1 MTRIQANGLIYRN
14 GGLFMK
20 LSFFKKGNGAS
31 MIGMVIIFG
40 TFVFIMILIDHF
52 NRFNA
57 VIETQTKTD
66 AIADA
71 MAVAAN
77 DGSGVPN
84 LYRISKVRHQMTQK
98 YITAD
103 YKSGEHGIMT
113 PIVTPGLTS
122 PFTKIKSIKFN
133 EEWAL
138 GKEIDPLNETDKYL
152 ESLGVKS
159 NDKILYVT
167 AEGETPFIN
176 ADYHKTDSEDTS
188 WDYIYTHAT
197 NVTRMLT
204 SNDALMQQKFPLDAY
219 IRARPTYMNG
229 DENKDTYCENP
240 TFPLPTSDYL
250 RDVTQ
255 FEVEL
260 SNRYKAS
267 QNISGDPPY
276 TREAIFM
283 WDVTCALGC
292 EIPCYYNKFTGEPW
306 QAVSEGNEQNYDGV
320 ILSNGATSADM
331 SKVYDQPEGY
341 YTFVKNYFFHIHSAV
356 FPTDEEYI
364 GCDKYNNW
372 RLTARDGSD
381 ADTCRRIQIQAN
393 LGYPTI
399 MVFTNGQNWVVLP
412 EASTVDDDVDY
423 EVSDGSRGVYIS
435 AASNATEEEA
445 AATNVLKKNVNAG
458 YRVPNGNYLAITYKP
473 LQ

>member
-1 MTRIQANGLIYRN
+1 
-14 GGLFMK
+14 MK

-167 AEGETPFIN
+167 AEGENSF
-176 ADYHKTDSEDTS
+176 
-188 WDYIYTHAT
+188 
-197 NVTRMLT
+197 
-204 SNDALMQQKFPLDAY
+204 
-219 IRARPTYMNG
+219 
-229 DENKDTYCENP
+229 
-240 TFPLPTSDYL
+240 
-250 RDVTQ
+250 
-255 FEVEL
+255 
-260 SNRYKAS
+260 YK
-267 QNISGDPPY
+267 
-276 TREAIFM
+276 
-283 WDVTCALGC
+283 C
-292 EIPCYYNKFTGEPW
+292 
-306 QAVSEGNEQNYDGV
+306 
-320 ILSNGATSADM
+320 
-331 SKVYDQPEGY
+331 
-341 YTFVKNYFFHIHSAV
+341 
-356 FPTDEEYI
+356 
-364 GCDKYNNW
+364 
-372 RLTARDGSD
+372 
-381 ADTCRRIQIQAN
+381 
-393 LGYPTI
+393 
-399 MVFTNGQNWVVLP
+399 
-412 EASTVDDDVDY
+412 
-423 EVSDGSRGVYIS
+423 
-435 AASNATEEEA
+435 
-445 AATNVLKKNVNAG
+445 
-458 YRVPNGNYLAITYKP
+458 
-473 LQ
+473 